1 MFMKNILISMG
12 ILTVLTSCF
21 VGKSKKVDPSTIQA
35 TGTSIYDIKILSL
48 DGKDTIDFSRYKG
61 KYVVVVNTA
70 SECGYTPQY
79 KDLQDFHSKYKDSGV
94 VVIGCPCN
102 QFGGQEPGTPAE
114 IGAFCQKNYGVTFT
128 LTEKID
134 VKGDKQHPLYQWLT
148 KKSLNGSGD
157 FDVKWNFNKFVI
169 SPEGKLL
176 YYFGS
181 STKPG
186 DSEFVQIFKSN

>member
-1 MFMKNILISMG
+1 MG